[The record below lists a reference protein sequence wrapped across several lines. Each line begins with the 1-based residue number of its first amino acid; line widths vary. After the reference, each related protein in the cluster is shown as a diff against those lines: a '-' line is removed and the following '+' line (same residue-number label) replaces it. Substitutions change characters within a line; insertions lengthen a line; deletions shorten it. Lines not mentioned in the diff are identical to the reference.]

1 MKQKIFLVA
10 TLILAFLT
18 AMPLSMDA
26 ANNKKN
32 QKNKWAKNKLDLHQ
46 IHNLAMWGGVG
57 YSGLV
62 NNYKNDGTSRF
73 VGGVGGMVGLGY
85 EWHYKKFMLA
95 LGPEF
100 RLFSSQDRIP
110 FNATDNP
117 FSIVGSDP
125 ASVYVLPGQT
135 KFYQFDKLK
144 ETQTVGQIML
154 PIMAGA
160 QFNESSVPLYF
171 LAGAKVGYTLMH
183 SYAQR
188 GMLTTYI
195 HDESAF
201 DPTWGEVRDL
211 RTDDYASRGKNG
223 MGLDVA
229 LSAEIGVN
237 IDNYLDEEWKADNDK
252 RKYPWHMRAA
262 LFVDYGL
269 PLTKLGTADPMVTV
283 TESQAQTISLHSSNY
298 APSALNSLLVGAKFT
313 ALLQLSKPKLPKP
326 QNPYMV
332 IQVING
338 RTGKPMTAPEDKVNF
353 EVKSLANN
361 KIAKRGASNNKAMFI
376 QRLKPA
382 EYEVSV
388 SKEGFLPY
396 APFRMQL
403 IEAENN
409 DLKKKLDTTR
419 VVLYPAPTLTCR
431 VVNAKT
437 QEPIMAHIS
446 VIDTTDSKK
455 ILEFETL
462 KTGGITRL
470 PVGETYYNA
479 LVEAKDF
486 QTRIYP
492 IGVQGMDD
500 IVLEFELD
508 PVLKGRTFV
517 IKNLFFASNQTEILP
532 QSEAALQELY
542 EFLVENPDV
551 RIRITGHTDWVGT
564 DADNMTLSEGRANS
578 VKRSMIERG
587 IAADRIEAEGK
598 GESQPIDTNE
608 TEEGRANNRRVEFT
622 VISTEGAN
630 SEQINK

>member
-1 MKQKIFLVA
+1 MIKSLVKHGNSSALVIEKPILSLIGATAIGIPSFL
-10 TLILAFLT
+10 LALEQHEEPVISGFLGHVLRISLPG
-18 AMPLSMDA
+18 A
-26 ANNKKN
+26 
-32 QKNKWAKNKLDLHQ
+32 
-46 IHNLAMWGGVG
+46 I
-57 YSGLV
+57 
-62 NNYKNDGTSRF
+62 
-73 VGGVGGMVGLGY
+73 GMVIVTSVVQILD
-85 EWHYKKFMLA
+85 KMLA

-100 RLFSSQDRIP
+100 RLFSSQDNIP
-110 FNATDNP
+110 FSAADNP
-117 FSIVGSDP
+117 FSIVGTDP
-125 ASVYVLPGQT
+125 SSVYVLPGQT
-135 KFYQFDKLK
+135 KFYQFDKLR

-160 QFNESSVPLYF
+160 QFHESSVPIYF
-171 LAGAKVGYTLMH
+171 LAGAKVGYTLLH
-183 SYAQR
+183 SYAQN
-188 GMLTTYI
+188 GSLTTYI

-201 DPTWGEVRDL
+201 DPTWSEVRDL
-211 RTDDYASRGKNG
+211 HTEAYTSRGKNG

-229 LSAEIGVN
+229 LSAEVGIN
-237 IDNYLDEEWKADNDK
+237 IDNYLDEEWKADNEK

-262 LFVDYGL
+262 LFIDYGL
-269 PLTKLGTADPMVTV
+269 PLTELGTTDPMVTV
-283 TESQAQTISLHSSNY
+283 SESKVQTTSLHVSSY
-298 APSALNSLLVGAKFT
+298 APSALSSLLVGAKFT
-313 ALLQLSKPKLPKP
+313 AILQLSKPKLPKP

-338 RTGKPMTAPEDKVNF
+338 RTGKPMTGPEEKVNF
-353 EVKSLANN
+353 DVKNLANN
-361 KIAKRGASNNKAMFI
+361 KVVKRGASNNKAMFI

-419 VVLYPAPTLTCR
+419 VVLYLAPTLTCK
-431 VVNAKT
+431 VVNSKT
-437 QEPIMAHIS
+437 GEPIAAHIS

-455 ILEFETL
+455 TLEFEVL
-462 KTGGITRL
+462 KTGGVTRL
-470 PVGETYYNA
+470 PVGDTYYNA

-500 IVLEFELD
+500 IALEFELE

-551 RIRITGHTDWVGT
+551 RIRVTGHTDWVGT
-564 DADNMTLSEGRANS
+564 DADNLTLSEGRANS
-578 VKRSMIERG
+578 VKRSMVERG
-587 IAADRIEAEGK
+587 ISPERIEAEGK
-598 GESQPIDTNE
+598 GETQPVDTNE

-622 VISTEGAN
+622 VISIDGGI
-630 SEQINK
+630 EQRHE